1 MRIAYKGDMPKVK
14 IKVKGNVGEVEY
26 DAYLDTGAFKC
37 LIPEA
42 DAAKI
47 GLVYAGDMEIITGSG
62 KDIIKLYKA
71 TITFLNKDFSVLILG
86 RDLPE
91 QAIVNAIVGRDI
103 LDKYKVCFD
112 GVRKEIE
119 ITYGLFT

>member
-1 MRIAYKGDMPKVK
+1 MRIAYKEDMPKVK
-14 IKVKGNVGEVEY
+14 IKVKGRISEIEY

-42 DAAKI
+42 DATKI
-47 GLVYAGDMEIITGSG
+47 GLVYAGDTEIITGSG
-62 KDIIKLYKA
+62 KDVIKLYKA
-71 TITFLNKDFSVLILG
+71 TVTFLNKDFPVLVLG
-86 RDLPE
+86 RNLPK

-112 GVRKEIE
+112 GVKEE
-119 ITYGLFT
+119 IDIT